1 MLVRNINTN
10 ESYVKLTYIMGM
22 KKLTFSDRITSRRK
36 ELGLT
41 QQQLADAVGISG
53 VSVYKWEA
61 GINAPKGQNLFSLSE
76 ALHCSPT
83 WLLNGTDSDEPLKAE
98 DILPQLDDRQKLL
111 LDLFDSLPESE
122 KERHINELKD
132 KVDGFQKLFD
142 ELLLVKK
149 KKTTP
154 KK

>member
-1 MLVRNINTN
+1 MD
-10 ESYVKLTYIMGM
+10 M
-22 KKLTFSDRITSRRK
+22 KKLTFNDRITSRRK

-61 GINAPKGQNLFSLSE
+61 GINTPKGRNLFSLAE
-76 ALHCSPT
+76 ALRCSPT

-98 DILPQLDDRQKLL
+98 ELLPRLDDRQKLL

-122 KERHINELKD
+122 KDRHINELKD
-132 KVDGFQKLFD
+132 KVDGFQRLFD

-149 KKTTP
+149 KKNTP

>member
-1 MLVRNINTN
+1 
-10 ESYVKLTYIMGM
+10 M

-61 GINAPKGQNLFSLSE
+61 GINTPKGQNLFSLSE

-98 DILPQLDDRQKLL
+98 DLLPQLDDRQKLL

-122 KERHINELKD
+122 KEKHINELKD

>member
-1 MLVRNINTN
+1 MNINTN

-22 KKLTFSDRITSRRK
+22 KKLTFNDRITSRRK

-61 GINAPKGQNLFSLSE
+61 GINTPKGHNLFSLAE
-76 ALHCSPT
+76 ALRCSPA
-83 WLLNGTDSDEPLKAE
+83 WLLNGTDSDEPLKVE
-98 DILPQLDDRQKLL
+98 ELLPQLDARQKLL

-132 KVDGFQKLFD
+132 KVEGFQRLFD

-149 KKTTP
+149 QKNTSKK
-154 KK
+154 

>member
-1 MLVRNINTN
+1 MNINTN

-22 KKLTFSDRITSRRK
+22 KKLTFNDRITSRRK

-61 GINAPKGQNLFSLSE
+61 GINTPKGHNLFSLAE
-76 ALHCSPT
+76 ALRCSPA
-83 WLLNGTDSDEPLKAE
+83 WLLNGTDSDEPLKVE
-98 DILPQLDDRQKLL
+98 ELLPQLDDRQKLL

-132 KVDGFQKLFD
+132 KVEGFQRLFD

-149 KKTTP
+149 QKNTSKK
-154 KK
+154 

>member
-1 MLVRNINTN
+1 MNINTN

-22 KKLTFSDRITSRRK
+22 KKLTFNDRITSRRK

-41 QQQLADAVGISG
+41 QQQLADAIGISG

-61 GINAPKGQNLFSLSE
+61 GINTPKGHNLFSLAE
-76 ALHCSPT
+76 ALRCSPA

-98 DILPQLDDRQKLL
+98 ELLPQLDDRQKLL

-132 KVDGFQKLFD
+132 KVEGFQRLFD
-142 ELLLVKK
+142 ELLLVKNK
-149 KKTTP
+149 KHTP

>member
-1 MLVRNINTN
+1 MNINTN

-22 KKLTFSDRITSRRK
+22 KKLTFNDRITSRRK

-41 QQQLADAVGISG
+41 QQQLADAIGISG

-61 GINAPKGQNLFSLSE
+61 GINTPKGHNLFSLAE
-76 ALHCSPT
+76 ALRCSPA
-83 WLLNGTDSDEPLKAE
+83 WLLNGIDSDEPLKAE
-98 DILPQLDDRQKLL
+98 ELLPQLDDRQKLL

-132 KVDGFQKLFD
+132 KVEGFQRLFD
-142 ELLLVKK
+142 ELLLVKN
-149 KKTTP
+149 KKTTSR
-154 KK
+154 K

>member
-1 MLVRNINTN
+1 
-10 ESYVKLTYIMGM
+10 MGM
-22 KKLTFSDRITSRRK
+22 KKLTFNDRITSRRK

-41 QQQLADAVGISG
+41 QQQLADAIGISG

-61 GINAPKGQNLFSLSE
+61 GINTPKGHNLFSLAE
-76 ALHCSPT
+76 ALRCSPA
-83 WLLNGTDSDEPLKAE
+83 WLLNGTDDDEPLKVDE
-98 DILPQLDDRQKLL
+98 LLPQLDNRQKLL

-122 KERHINELKD
+122 KERHINELRD
-132 KVDGFQKLFD
+132 KVEGFQRLFD

-149 KKTTP
+149 QKNTP

>member
-1 MLVRNINTN
+1 MD
-10 ESYVKLTYIMGM
+10 M
-22 KKLTFSDRITSRRK
+22 KKLTFNDRITSRRK

-61 GINAPKGQNLFSLSE
+61 GINTPKGQNLFSLAE
-76 ALHCSPT
+76 ALRCSPT
-83 WLLNGTDSDEPLKAE
+83 WLLNGTDSDEPLRAE
-98 DILPQLDDRQKLL
+98 ELLPRLDDRQKLL

-122 KERHINELKD
+122 KDRHINELKD
-132 KVDGFQKLFD
+132 KVDGFQRLFD

-149 KKTTP
+149 KKITP

>member
-1 MLVRNINTN
+1 MLVMNINTN

-61 GINAPKGQNLFSLSE
+61 GINTPKGQNLFSLSE

-98 DILPQLDDRQKLL
+98 DLLPQLDDRQKLL

>member
-1 MLVRNINTN
+1 MNINTN

-22 KKLTFSDRITSRRK
+22 KKLTFNDRITSRRK

-61 GINAPKGQNLFSLSE
+61 GINTPKGHNLFSLAE
-76 ALHCSPT
+76 ALRCSPE
-83 WLLNGTDSDEPLKAE
+83 WLLNGTDSDEPLKVE
-98 DILPQLDDRQKLL
+98 ELLPQLDDRQKLL

-132 KVDGFQKLFD
+132 KVEGFQRLFD

-149 KKTTP
+149 QKNTSKK
-154 KK
+154 

>member
-1 MLVRNINTN
+1 MKINTN
-10 ESYVKLTYIMGM
+10 ESYVKLTYIMDM
-22 KKLTFSDRITSRRK
+22 KKLTFNDRIILRRK

-61 GINAPKGQNLFSLSE
+61 GINTPKGKNLFSLAE
-76 ALHCSPT
+76 ALRCSPT
-83 WLLNGTDSDEPLKAE
+83 WLLNGTDSDEPLKVE
-98 DILPQLDDRQKLL
+98 ELLPRLDDRQKLL

-132 KVDGFQKLFD
+132 KVDGFQRLFD

-154 KK
+154 NK

>member
-1 MLVRNINTN
+1 
-10 ESYVKLTYIMGM
+10 M

-61 GINAPKGQNLFSLSE
+61 GINTPKGQNLFSLSE

-98 DILPQLDDRQKLL
+98 DLLPQLDDRQKLL

>member
-1 MLVRNINTN
+1 MNINTN

-22 KKLTFSDRITSRRK
+22 KKLTFNDRITSRRK

-61 GINAPKGQNLFSLSE
+61 GINTPKGHNLFSLAE
-76 ALHCSPT
+76 ALRCSPA
-83 WLLNGTDSDEPLKAE
+83 WLLNGIDSDEPLKAE
-98 DILPQLDDRQKLL
+98 ELLPQLDDRQKLL

-132 KVDGFQKLFD
+132 KVEGFQRLFD
-142 ELLLVKK
+142 ELLLVKNK
-149 KKTTP
+149 KITS